1 MHTQLRT
8 LFQSA
13 GLLLAL
19 SISSPALASVG
30 VWVQDK
36 ALGLEQFRADLKTS
50 SVNVDGHDVKV
61 FTRKLDSSEPCI
73 VMIHGF
79 TARGAHWFRMAQKMP
94 ADRCIISL
102 DLPGFG
108 DSSFIPTAAYDA
120 ATQADRVSAVIKALK
135 PKNPQVDVI
144 GNSMGGFISAEL
156 ALRHPEQ
163 VHSLGLMNASGVSSP
178 TPSVLRQQIAA
189 GKNGF
194 FAKDIAGFHTF
205 YAMTMSKPPFIPG
218 FVLDAVGEQAIA
230 RVPRHEYIFKQISN
244 VNLDDQ
250 LNKIKVPTLI
260 IWGEEDKLLHIS
272 MASVWRKIPGSRVF
286 VFKGIGHMP
295 HLERPN
301 ESAELYTRFLN
312 KTL

>member
-1 MHTQLRT
+1 MKFSLKT
-8 LFQSA
+8 LVLAA
-13 GLLLAL
+13 GITATGLAQ
-19 SISSPALASVG
+19 ASLG
-30 VWVQDK
+30 AWVQDK
-36 ALGLEQFRADLKTS
+36 ALGLEQYRAGLTTRMIKI
-50 SVNVDGHDVKV
+50 DGHDIKV
-61 FTRKLDSSEPCI
+61 FTRQLDSSEPCI

-94 ADRCIISL
+94 AERCIVAL

-120 ATQADRVSAVIKALK
+120 AKQADRVSAVITALK

-178 TPSVLRQQIAA
+178 TLSVLRQQIAE

-194 FAKDIAGFHTF
+194 FAKDIAGFHNF
-205 YAMTMSKPPFIPG
+205 YAMTMSQPPFVPG
-218 FVLDAVGEQAIA
+218 FVLDAVGEQAIE
-230 RVPRHEYIFKQISN
+230 RVARHEYIFQQISN
-244 VNLDDQ
+244 VHLDDQ
-250 LNKIKVPTLI
+250 LSKIKAPTLI
-260 IWGEEDKLLHIS
+260 IWGDEDKLLHIS

-295 HLERPN
+295 HLERPT
-301 ESAELYTRFLN
+301 ESAELYTKFLN

>member
-1 MHTQLRT
+1 MKFSLKT
-8 LFQSA
+8 LVLAA
-13 GLLLAL
+13 GITATGLAQ
-19 SISSPALASVG
+19 ASLG
-30 VWVQDK
+30 AWVQDK
-36 ALGLEQFRADLKTS
+36 ALGLEQYRAGLTTRMIKI
-50 SVNVDGHDVKV
+50 DGHDIKV
-61 FTRKLDSSEPCI
+61 FTRQLDSSEPCI

-94 ADRCIISL
+94 AERCIVAL

-120 ATQADRVSAVIKALK
+120 AKQADRVSAVITALK

-178 TPSVLRQQIAA
+178 TLSVLRKQIAE

-194 FAKDIAGFHTF
+194 FAKDIAGFHNF
-205 YAMTMSKPPFIPG
+205 YAMTMSQPPFVPG
-218 FVLDAVGEQAIA
+218 FVLDAVGEQAIE
-230 RVPRHEYIFKQISN
+230 RVARHEYIFNQLSGPL
-244 VNLDDQ
+244 LDSQ
-250 LNKIKVPTLI
+250 LSKIKAPTLI
-260 IWGEEDKLLHIS
+260 IWGDEDKLLHVS

-295 HLERPN
+295 HLERPS
-301 ESAELYTRFLN
+301 ESAELYTKFLN

>member
-1 MHTQLRT
+1 MKFSLK
-8 LFQSA
+8 A
-13 GLLLAL
+13 LLLASCMTAGL
-19 SISSPALASVG
+19 SATGLAQASLG
-30 VWVQDK
+30 AWVQDK
-36 ALGLEQFRADLKTS
+36 ALGLEQYRAGLTTS
-50 SVNVDGHDVKV
+50 MVSVDGHDIKV
-61 FTRKLDSSEPCI
+61 FTRHLDSSEPCI

-94 ADRCIISL
+94 DDRCVIAL

-108 DSSFIPTAAYDA
+108 DSTFIPTANYDA
-120 ATQADRVSAVIKALK
+120 GPQADRVSGVIKALK

-163 VHSLGLMNASGVSSP
+163 VHSVGLMDAAGVSSP
-178 TPSVLRQQIAA
+178 TPSVLRQQIEA

-194 FAKDIAGFHTF
+194 FAKDMPGFHDF
-205 YAMTMSKPPFIPG
+205 YAMTMSQPPFVPG

-230 RVPRHEYIFKQISN
+230 RVARHEYIFNQLN
-244 VNLDDQ
+244 GPRLDDQ
-250 LNKIKVPTLI
+250 LSKIKVPTLI
-260 IWGEEDKLLHIS
+260 IWGDEDKLLHIS
-272 MASVWRKIPGSRVF
+272 MASIWRKIPGSRVF

-295 HLERPN
+295 HLERPT
-301 ESAELYTRFLN
+301 ESAELYTKFLN

>member
-1 MHTQLRT
+1 MKFSLKT
-8 LFQSA
+8 
-13 GLLLAL
+13 LLLAAGL
-19 SISSPALASVG
+19 TATGVAQASLG

-36 ALGLEQFRADLKTS
+36 ALGLEQYRAGLTTS
-50 SVNVDGHDVKV
+50 MVSVDGHDIKV
-61 FTRKLDSSEPCI
+61 FTRHLDNSAPCL

-94 ADRCIISL
+94 EDRCVIAL

-108 DSSFIPTAAYDA
+108 DSTFIPTAAYDA
-120 ATQADRVSAVIKALK
+120 ATQADRVSAVITALK

-178 TPSVLRQQIAA
+178 TLSVLRQQIAE

-194 FAKDIAGFHTF
+194 FAKDIAGFHSF
-205 YAMTMSKPPFIPG
+205 YAMTMSQPPFVPG
-218 FVLDAVGEQAIA
+218 FVLDAVGEQAIE
-230 RVPRHEYIFKQISN
+230 RVARHEYIFN
-244 VNLDDQ
+244 Q
-250 LNKIKVPTLI
+250 LNGPLLDSQLSKIKAPTLI
-260 IWGEEDKLLHIS
+260 IWGDEDKLLHIS
-272 MASVWRKIPGSRVF
+272 MASIWRKIPGSRVF

-295 HLERPN
+295 HLERPT
-301 ESAELYTRFLN
+301 ESAELYTKFLN